1 MQLNDK
7 LEKLT
12 QLLQQME
19 TVAIGFSGGVD
30 SSFLAAAAQRVL
42 GDKAVAVTAY
52 SETLPDAERQEA
64 IDVAK
69 QIGIRHVLLHS
80 SELVSDD
87 FVANTAERCYFCKKQ
102 RFSDLKNWAN
112 EEQINWVLEGSNADD
127 KSDYR
132 PGMRAIDELNGVRS
146 PLLEAGLTK
155 AEIRILSK
163 EWGVPTWN
171 KPSAACLSSR
181 VAYGLPITAER
192 LKQIELAEAV
202 IKQFCTGQV
211 RVRHHDN
218 LARIEVS
225 PEDIPVL
232 AAPDKAALISGELRK
247 LGFMYITLDL
257 SGYRTGSMNAVLDL
271 PDKNSKGNEIF

>member
-12 QLLQQME
+12 QLLQEMG

-127 KSDYR
+127 TSDYR

-247 LGFMYITLDL
+247 LGFMYVTLDL

-271 PDKNSKGNEIF
+271 PDKQ

>member
-1 MQLNDK
+1 MQLNNK

-155 AEIRILSK
+155 AEIRVLSK

-247 LGFMYITLDL
+247 LGFMYVTLDL

-271 PDKNSKGNEIF
+271 PDKQ

>member
-1 MQLNDK
+1 MVQLNDK

-12 QLLQQME
+12 QLLQEMG
-19 TVAIGFSGGVD
+19 TVVIGFSGGVD

-42 GDKAVAVTAY
+42 GDNAVAVTAY
-52 SETLPDAERQEA
+52 SETLPDSERQEA

-87 FVANTAERCYFCKKQ
+87 FVANTAERCYFCKKE
-102 RFSDLKNWAN
+102 RFSDLKKWAD
-112 EEQINWVLEGSNADD
+112 EEQMAWVLEGSNADD

-132 PGMRAIDELNGVRS
+132 PGMRAINELTGVRS

-155 AEIRILSK
+155 AEIRKLSK

-202 IKQFCTGQV
+202 IKQFCAGQV
-211 RVRHHDN
+211 RVRHHDQ

-247 LGFMYITLDL
+247 LGFMYVTLDL
-257 SGYRTGSMNAVLDL
+257 SGYRTGSMNAVLDVT
-271 PDKNSKGNEIF
+271 

>member
-1 MQLNDK
+1 MQITEK

-12 QLLQQME
+12 QLLKEMK
-19 TVAIGFSGGVD
+19 TVAVAFSGGVD

-42 GDKAVAVTAY
+42 GENAVAVTAY
-52 SETLPDAERQEA
+52 SETLPESERQEA
-64 IDVAK
+64 ISIARS
-69 QIGIRHVLLHS
+69 IGIRHVLLHI
-80 SELVSDD
+80 SELASEE
-87 FVANTAERCYFCKKQ
+87 FVANTPERCYFCKKE
-102 RFSDLKNWAN
+102 RFAALRQWADA
-112 EEQINWVLEGSNADD
+112 EKIAWVLEGSNADD

-132 PGMRAIDELNGVRS
+132 PGMRAIDELSGVRS

-155 AEIRILSK
+155 DEIRSISK
-163 EWGVPTWN
+163 EWDVPTWN

-181 VAYGLPITAER
+181 VAYGLPVTAER

-202 IKQFCTGQV
+202 VKPFCRGQV

-232 AAPDKAALISGELRK
+232 AQLATADFITKELKK
-247 LGFMYITLDL
+247 LGFTYVTLDL
-257 SGYRTGSMNAVLDL
+257 VGYRTGSMNAVLKLDG
-271 PDKNSKGNEIF
+271 SQ

>member
-155 AEIRILSK
+155 AEIRVLSK

-247 LGFMYITLDL
+247 LGFMYVTLDL

-271 PDKNSKGNEIF
+271 PDKQ

>member
-1 MQLNDK
+1 MQINEK
-7 LEKLT
+7 LDKLT
-12 QLLQQME
+12 QILQEMG
-19 TVAIGFSGGVD
+19 TVVVGFSGGVD
-30 SSFLAAAAQRVL
+30 SSFLAAAAQRAL

-52 SETLPDAERQEA
+52 SETLPDSERQEA

-69 QIGIRHVLLHS
+69 QIGIRHVLLHI
-80 SELVSDD
+80 SELVSDE
-87 FVANTAERCYFCKKQ
+87 FVANTPDRCYFCKKE
-102 RFSDLKNWAN
+102 RFGSLKQWADDQ
-112 EEQINWVLEGSNADD
+112 QIAWVLEGSNADD

-132 PGMRAIDELNGVRS
+132 PGMRAIDELTGVRS

-155 AEIRILSK
+155 EEIRVLSK

-181 VAYGLPITAER
+181 VAYGLPITAQR

-202 IKQFCTGQV
+202 VKQFCTGQV

-218 LARIEVS
+218 LARIEVA

-232 AAPDKAALISGELRK
+232 AAPDKAVVISGELRK
-247 LGFMYITLDL
+247 LGFMYVTLDL
-257 SGYRTGSMNAVLDL
+257 SGYRTGSMNAVLEL
-271 PDKNSKGNEIF
+271 ADKQ

>member
-112 EEQINWVLEGSNADD
+112 EEQINWVLEGSN
-127 KSDYR
+127 
-132 PGMRAIDELNGVRS
+132 
-146 PLLEAGLTK
+146 
-155 AEIRILSK
+155 
-163 EWGVPTWN
+163 
-171 KPSAACLSSR
+171 
-181 VAYGLPITAER
+181 
-192 LKQIELAEAV
+192 
-202 IKQFCTGQV
+202 
-211 RVRHHDN
+211 
-218 LARIEVS
+218 
-225 PEDIPVL
+225 
-232 AAPDKAALISGELRK
+232 
-247 LGFMYITLDL
+247 
-257 SGYRTGSMNAVLDL
+257 
-271 PDKNSKGNEIF
+271 